1 MRQMNKPHNVH
12 LTENLDGQSWNW
24 LREKIHLLTSSH
36 LQIMV
41 KNSQLRSKHGW
52 TELELFKG

>member
-1 MRQMNKPHNVH
+1 MRQMNKPLNVH